1 MMSNMNQD
9 DPNRLLQM
17 LAAKTGRDPAA
28 IQRQIQ
34 SGDTESL
41 FAGMDPAS
49 RATAEKVLADPG
61 FAQKLFQ
68 TPQVKEFLQR
78 LMGGKQ

>member
-1 MMSNMNQD
+1 MSSMNQGD
-9 DPNRLLQM
+9 SNRLLQI
-17 LAAKTGRDPAA
+17 LAAKTGRDPAEV
-28 IQRQIQ
+28 QQQVQ
-34 SGDTESL
+34 SGNTEALLS
-41 FAGMDPAS
+41 GMDPAS

-68 TPQVKEFLQR
+68 TPQIKEFLQR